1 MQLFQ
6 RHNGGNERSLSV
18 PSEMDYLH
26 SREDGLVDSSK
37 FWPDSAHHLFN
48 RASSLADLAYVA
60 LPGLT
65 SRVARNRSVT
75 SLASLSDTFSDLPMR
90 ESPVYVQGGLSR
102 PLVSTV
108 CVVLFSSLMHG
119 FNCGNMSTPAASIR
133 ASLGVPPSV
142 LTVDGVSVPMPA
154 NDSIW
159 AFAVCIFCLGALV
172 GCHASAQLAD
182 RWGRKTFLLWNTV
195 IFVVGSLL
203 EAASVLPDCQLSGGW
218 APCTTRLGV
227 LIAGRIV
234 SGIASGGVCV
244 VVPTYLGEIAPAH
257 LRGVLGT
264 LSHSFT
270 AAGLLLG
277 QLLGLPTVLGSVSGW
292 PLLLGTVLVPATLQ
306 LLLQPMLYESPR
318 WYAMLG
324 NDRMAELLL
333 VSLRDRGLFDHELQ
347 EELYCMVRG
356 TPSTALS
363 SRQPTPTMLGPDSR
377 VSSEAS
383 FKDFSSFGG
392 AGGTFGGVCTGHLD
406 SGAKTSDSPATTD
419 RRAKGRG
426 GGGGGSGGGNGPYNS
441 NGLYSMLAQP
451 LLSSAASSG
460 GGGSGG
466 GGSAGGG
473 GSSGGGGSGGG
484 GGCCNGGGATGGSS
498 RAPSE
503 GLLSSSSG
511 GGGGGGGGA
520 LTRTSS
526 NASIAPVAAPGAAV
540 AKAVATQPAVRR
552 AVLVCVPLLLVQ
564 QLCGFANL
572 VGFSSIVL
580 RQHGF
585 EDAAIAQVTASLGG
599 ANLVVAVLSGS
610 LMDRFGRRPLLLA
623 SLLIMGVGLG
633 MLTVV
638 LAAPP
643 TEIRPLAASFAAA
656 VTAGG
661 YGVGLG
667 PVVALLP
674 AELLPAA
681 HRASGSGVAWSV
693 VWLAQFFAAAVF
705 LLQANVLGAQLLLP
719 HVGVL
724 ALGLVFAL
732 LVMPETRGKSLQA
745 IEYEMS
751 ISD

>member
-1 MQLFQ
+1 
-6 RHNGGNERSLSV
+6 
-18 PSEMDYLH
+18 MDYAHH
-26 SREDGLVDSSK
+26 SGDGLVDSSK
-37 FWPDSAHHLFN
+37 FWPDSAHLFN

-75 SLASLSDTFSDLPMR
+75 SLASLSDSFSDFPMR

-133 ASLGVPPSV
+133 ASLGVPPTV

-195 IFVVGSLL
+195 MFVVGSLL
-203 EAASVLPDCQLSGGW
+203 EAASVMPDCQLSGGW

-257 LRGVLGT
+257 LRGALGT

-356 TPSTALS
+356 TPTAGA
-363 SRQPTPTMLGPDSR
+363 SRQPTPTMGPDSR

-392 AGGTFGGVCTGHLD
+392 AGGAFGGVCTGHLD
-406 SGAKTSDSPATTD
+406 SGGKTSDSPTPTD

-426 GGGGGSGGGNGPYNS
+426 GGGGGGAGSNGLYNPS
-441 NGLYSMLAQP
+441 SGLYSMLATP
-451 LLSSAASSG
+451 LLSSAASNG
-460 GGGSGG
+460 GN
-466 GGSAGGG
+466 
-473 GSSGGGGSGGG
+473 GGG
-484 GGCCNGGGATGGSS
+484 GGGGGGASSAGGASGAGSCCNGGGAREGNF

-503 GLLSSSSG
+503 LLLSSG
-511 GGGGGGGGA
+511 GGGGGRGGGKSDGA

-526 NASIAPVAAPGAAV
+526 NASLTGALAPVAAPASAV

-572 VGFSSIVL
+572 VSFSSIVL

-585 EDAAIAQVTASLGG
+585 DDAAIAQVVGWFGG
-599 ANLVVAVLSGS
+599 ANLVVATLSGS

-638 LAAPP
+638 LAS
-643 TEIRPLAASFAAA
+643 TDNEIRPLAASFAAA

-674 AELLPAA
+674 AELLPAP

-693 VWLAQFFAAAVF
+693 VWLTQFFAAAVF
-705 LLQANVLGAQLLLP
+705 LLQANALGTQLLLP